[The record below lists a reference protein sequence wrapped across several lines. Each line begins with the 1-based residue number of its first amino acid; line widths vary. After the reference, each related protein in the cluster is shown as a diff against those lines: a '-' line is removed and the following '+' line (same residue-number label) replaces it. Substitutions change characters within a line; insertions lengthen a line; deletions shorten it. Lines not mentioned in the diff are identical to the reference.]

1 MDVSS
6 QAQIHVESILQ
17 SLREIGNIILSR
29 TLVGEE
35 PKQLSA
41 QAMSLLVLREEP
53 DELART
59 ALENEGNSFHL
70 TSLSIQLANVTQFV
84 DSQVGTRTS
93 VLICAE
99 QNFIVK
105 LRHYI
110 NVTGHAVN
118 KSLSKLSGSY
128 GDYLYAA
135 GREIVPNTGANATKF
150 FTLATK
156 S

>member
-1 MDVSS
+1 MDVLL
-6 QAQIHVESILQ
+6 QARIHVESILQ
-17 SLREIGNIILSR
+17 SLKEIGNIILSR

-53 DELART
+53 DKLART
-59 ALENEGNSFHL
+59 TLANKGNSFHL
-70 TSLSIQLANVTQFV
+70 TSLSIPLANVTQFV

-93 VLICAE
+93 VLNCAE

-105 LRHYI
+105 LHHYI
-110 NVTGHAVN
+110 NVEGHAVN
-118 KSLSKLSGSY
+118 KSLSKLSSLQR
-128 GDYLYAA
+128 DYLY
-135 GREIVPNTGANATKF
+135 GRV
-150 FTLATK
+150 L

>member
-1 MDVSS
+1 MDVLL
-6 QAQIHVESILQ
+6 QPRIHVESILK
-17 SLREIGNIILSR
+17 SLKEIGNIILSR

-53 DELART
+53 DKLAKT
-59 ALENEGNSFHL
+59 TLANKGNSFHL

-93 VLICAE
+93 VLNCAE

-110 NVTGHAVN
+110 NVEGHAVN
-118 KSLSKLSGSY
+118 KSLSKLSSLQ
-128 GDYLYAA
+128 GDYLY
-135 GREIVPNTGANATKF
+135 GRV
-150 FTLATK
+150 L

>member
-1 MDVSS
+1 MMTAAIFFMDVSS
-6 QAQIHVESILQ
+6 QARIHVEIILQ

-70 TSLSIQLANVTQFV
+70 TSLSIQLANVTHFV
-84 DSQVGTRTS
+84 DSQVGKE
-93 VLICAE
+93 L
-99 QNFIVK
+99 Q
-105 LRHYI
+105 Y
-110 NVTGHAVN
+110 
-118 KSLSKLSGSY
+118 
-128 GDYLYAA
+128 
-135 GREIVPNTGANATKF
+135 
-150 FTLATK
+150 
-156 S
+156 